1 MVLWRVSA
9 SIEFVAPT
17 SFNVALMKHS
27 LDRILTTHV
36 GSLPRSQAVT
46 DVVFAREREE
56 ESELPGAANTLAEAV
71 MEVVRRQTE
80 AGVDVVSDGE
90 MSKISY
96 ATYIRDRITGFEG
109 DTPREPGLDLIEFPR
124 LLKKL
129 ADSGATAKYRRPR
142 CVGPIA
148 TKSLAPLEADVANL
162 QHAAQQSHPVET
174 FMNAASPGVIAL
186 FQPNDYY
193 RTQEEYLEAVAEAMR
208 VEYERISDAGI
219 LLQIDAPDLGMG
231 RHTMYKTRSIEDY
244 LRLAELHVQVL
255 NHALRNV
262 PADRARMHV
271 CWGNY
276 EGPHHHDIPME
287 QLLPVVIKAKPQ
299 ALLFE
304 AANPRHAHEWT
315 VFRDTRMPQD
325 KILIPG
331 VLSSTTNYI
340 EHPLLVAERLCRFAD
355 LVGRERIIAGTDCGF
370 STFAG
375 FGPVDPDIVYL
386 KLAAMAEGA
395 RLASARLWK
404 H

>member
-1 MVLWRVSA
+1 VKYS
-9 SIEFVAPT
+9 SE
-17 SFNVALMKHS
+17 
-27 LDRILTTHV
+27 RILTTHV

-46 DVVFAREREE
+46 DVVFAKEK
-56 ESELPGAANTLAEAV
+56 SDAPDYDAAQSAVLAAGV
-71 MEVVRRQTE
+71 VEVVRKQVE

-90 MSKISY
+90 LSKISY
-96 ATYIRDRITGFEG
+96 ATYIRDRITGFDG

-124 LLKKL
+124 LLRKL

-148 TKSLAPLEADVANL
+148 VKNMEPVRADIDRL
-162 QHAAQQSHPVET
+162 KKAAQAGGPTEA
-174 FMNAASPGVIAL
+174 FMNAASPGTIAL

-193 RTQEEYLEAVAEAMR
+193 KTPDEYLVAIAEAMR
-208 VEYERISDAGI
+208 AEYEAIVESGL

-231 RHTMYKTRSIEDY
+231 RHTMYKHRTVEEY
-244 LRLAELHVQVL
+244 LKLAERHVEVL

-262 PADRARMHV
+262 PADRVRMHM

-276 EGPHHHDIPME
+276 EGPHHHDVPME
-287 QLLPVVIKAKPQ
+287 QMLPIVMKAKPQ

-304 AANPRHAHEWT
+304 AANPRHAHEWV
-315 VFRDTRMPQD
+315 VFRDQKIPDD

-331 VLSSTTNYI
+331 VLSSTTNYV
-340 EHPLLVAERLCRFAD
+340 EHPQLVAERLVRFAE
-355 LVGRERIIAGTDCGF
+355 LVGKERVMAGSDCGF

-375 FGPVDPDIVYL
+375 FGPVDPDITYM

-395 RLASARLWK
+395 RLASRKLWGR
-404 H
+404 